1 MCTAAPTLV
10 LSADGRRPLLP
21 LLILFEFLFCFA
33 FPFFFLLLPPSRH
46 VYLLPHDFA
55 TGVLI

>member
-10 LSADGRRPLLP
+10 LSADGRRPHP

-33 FPFFFLLLPPSRH
+33 FVFLFFLLFTPFRH
-46 VYLLPHDFA
+46 VYLFPMTLLPA
-55 TGVLI
+55 S